1 MIDSTVEDMDDEE
14 LLIYYEATRKLLDSR
29 LKDENIQNG
38 KIGIL
43 QQKLEFIEEELKA
56 RSLWDAE

>member
-14 LLIYYEATRKLLDSR
+14 LLMYYEATRKLLDSR
-29 LKDENIQNG
+29 MKDENMQNG
-38 KIGIL
+38 KIVIL
-43 QQKLEFIEEELKA
+43 QQKLEFIEDELKA